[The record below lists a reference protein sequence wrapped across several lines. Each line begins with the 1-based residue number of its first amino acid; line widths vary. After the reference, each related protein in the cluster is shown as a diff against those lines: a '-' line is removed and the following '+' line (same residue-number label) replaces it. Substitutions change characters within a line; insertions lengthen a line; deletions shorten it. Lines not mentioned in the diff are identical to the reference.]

1 MNCKI
6 IEMED
11 PVSEKS
17 DKRLNLFKAIS
28 NFVTNLNDCYGPKQ
42 KSLQLYGRLIS
53 KTTIADDVPINRH
66 IEGFNKFCSENKEAI
81 LNKSAN
87 DIKVDI
93 ISYNEKVYINIKN
106 ILKQSDKSEQEII
119 WKHLLAIYALI
130 DPHSR
135 AKEKLKDVLEKDKK
149 TSGKESDFLFNIFDK
164 VGNTMESSN
173 LGESTGNPMEA
184 ITKMMSSGVFTDIV
198 GSMSEGLESGDL
210 DLGKLM
216 GSMQGMV
223 SSIGDMA
230 KDNSSG
236 SNPEMDMMLNQ
247 MNQMMGNLTSSTEGI
262 NINNQDMMQGRDFA
276 SQIFNK
282 MENNV
287 EKDENNVLTGDIDN
301 INKTNNVNEEERVL
315 IEEMVEPE
323 KIKTTKKREKQKGET
338 KTEKKDK
345 TKEKS
350 SLKTGEK
357 RMKTRRQK
365 NEVSKEEEKAER
377 RRQKKCIKF

>member
-1 MNCKI
+1 
-6 IEMED
+6 MEE
-11 PVSEKS
+11 PNNEKQ
-17 DKRLNLFKAIS
+17 DKNLSIFRAIT
-28 NFVTNLNDCYGPKQ
+28 NFVKCLNDCYGPKQ

-66 IEGFNKFCSENKEAI
+66 IEGFNRFCSENKEAI
-81 LNKSAN
+81 LNKS
-87 DIKVDI
+87 V
-93 ISYNEKVYINIKN
+93 NEKVYINIKN

-230 KDNSSG
+230 RDNSSG

-301 INKTNNVNEEERVL
+301 INKTNKVNEEERVL

-345 TKEKS
+345 TKDKS
-350 SLKTGEK
+350 IIKTGKK

-377 RRQKKCIKF
+377 RRQKKNV